1 MVKTTYKDKQAILE
15 MTLDFTDENN
25 CKFNFKFT
33 YTDGSG
39 GFYPGTLVNYTKNK

>member
-1 MVKTTYKDKQAILE
+1 